1 MHSILSRQALN
12 NTQETQRPFP
22 SIPNLHSIDDLRRM
36 CEIRPSH
43 AIHTH
48 TYPVITAVCL
58 LTHPATVIAC
68 TCGLLH
74 LSARA
79 RAVACTRAC
88 ACSCLCVRSRVRSR
102 SRARVCALAA
112 GSYVCAS
119 LRARARARV
128 PQRRIHYIRTAT
140 NTSTPWRSL
149 KRVYNTL

>member
-22 SIPNLHSIDDLRRM
+22 SIPNLHSIADLRRM

-58 LTHPATVIAC
+58 LTHPTTVIAC

-74 LSARA
+74 RSARA
-79 RAVACTRAC
+79 CRCVHACVCVLVLVCAVSCAVAVACACVRAC
-88 ACSCLCVRSRVRSR
+88 RGFLCVRE
-102 SRARVCALAA
+102 L
-112 GSYVCAS
+112 
-119 LRARARARV
+119 ARARARV